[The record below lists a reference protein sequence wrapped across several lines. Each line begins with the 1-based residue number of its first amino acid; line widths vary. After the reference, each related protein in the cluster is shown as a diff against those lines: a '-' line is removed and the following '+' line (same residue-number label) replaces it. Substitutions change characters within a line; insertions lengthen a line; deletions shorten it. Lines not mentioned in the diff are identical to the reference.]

1 MREKMAMHAR
11 RSLHVPEL
19 ANSHFSTGG
28 IAWDMLKSA
37 AILRQN
43 GGAVDLIDLSDVRHM
58 RPYGVAIVAAMAEL
72 SSLHGNPVTYLSPR
86 DDQIRDH
93 LARLGLPAIVGQ
105 HDPAMVAP
113 RTTNL
118 PIRIQKTR
126 SDTTGSEIAEMLVR
140 ELGYDLPGGLEY
152 QIAENIDEMV
162 LNALTHAESEVGCVI
177 VGQAFPQTS
186 VLEVAILDL
195 GITIPTH
202 LGRAVPGLPDDA
214 TAIVKAIEDGVT
226 GTKDRNRFGEPNSGA
241 GLYNLTAHL
250 EATGGEMAILS
261 GSAVVWMNSLGK
273 WGRHELHGPRFEGT
287 LVNIVFSTRPG
298 STGVGP
304 APQADL

>member
-1 MREKMAMHAR
+1 MQAR
-11 RSLHVPEL
+11 RSLHIPEL

-28 IAWDMLKSA
+28 IAWEMLQSA
-37 AILRQN
+37 ASLRKN
-43 GGAVDLIDLSDVRHM
+43 GGEVDLIDLSDVRHM
-58 RPYGVAIVAAMAEL
+58 KPYGVAIVAAMAEL
-72 SSLHGNPVTYLSPR
+72 SSLQGNPVTYLEPR
-86 DDQIRDH
+86 DEQMRDH
-93 LARLGLPAIVGQ
+93 LTRLGLPAIVGQ
-105 HDPAMVAP
+105 RDPTRVAP

-118 PIRIQKTR
+118 PIRIEKTR
-126 SDTTGSEIAEMLVR
+126 SDNTGSEVAEMLVR

-162 LNALTHAESEVGCVI
+162 LNALTHSESEVGCVI

-214 TAIVKAIEDGVT
+214 TAIEKAIEDGVT
-226 GTKDRNRFGEPNSGA
+226 GTKIRNRFGEPNSGA
-241 GLYNLTAHL
+241 GLNNLAEHL
-250 EATGGEMAILS
+250 AATGGELAILS
-261 GSAVVWMNSLGK
+261 GSAIVWMNSLGK
-273 WGRHELHGPRFEGT
+273 WGRDDLYGPRFEGT

-304 APQADL
+304 ATLADL

>member
-1 MREKMAMHAR
+1 MHAR

-28 IAWDMLKSA
+28 IAWEMLQSA
-37 AILRQN
+37 ASLRKN

-58 RPYGVAIVAAMAEL
+58 KPYGVAIVAAMAEL
-72 SSLHGNPVTYLSPR
+72 SSLQGNPVTYLEPR
-86 DDQIRDH
+86 DEQIRDH
-93 LARLGLPAIVGQ
+93 LTRLGLPAIVGQ
-105 HDPAMVAP
+105 CDPMRVAP
-113 RTTNL
+113 RPTNL
-118 PIRIQKTR
+118 PIRIEKTR
-126 SDTTGSEIAEMLVR
+126 SDNTGFEVAEMLVR

-162 LNALTHAESEVGCVI
+162 LNALTHSESEVGCVI
-177 VGQAFPQTS
+177 VGQAFPQAS

-214 TAIVKAIEDGVT
+214 TAIEKAIEDGVT
-226 GTKDRNRFGEPNSGA
+226 GTKIRNRFGEPNSGA
-241 GLYNLTAHL
+241 GLNNLAEHL
-250 EATGGEMAILS
+250 AATGGELAILS
-261 GSAVVWMNSLGK
+261 GSAIVWMNSLGK
-273 WGRHELHGPRFEGT
+273 WGRDDLYGPRFEGT

-304 APQADL
+304 ATPADL